1 MSFVKMP
8 MLPDHTDYLF
18 PPHPALDEYGEIPL
32 DCIKNSGRPVTDRW
46 ATWSNAPSLRMDF
59 NFDQSDVKPEFE
71 EVCPVC
77 GDKVSGYHYGLLT
90 CESCKG
96 FFKRTVQNKK
106 VYTCIENRNCQ
117 IDKTQRKRCPYCR
130 FQKCLKVG
138 MKLEAVR
145 PDRMRGGRN
154 KFGPMYK
161 RDRAIKQQQRNR
173 LLSNARAIVGPGNP
187 DISMAIKSIRD
198 AASRSSPLYPAPAV
212 VIRDPL
218 NRPPPLMN
226 IPQPLTSSSP
236 ALSSPMGYTSPQMQ
250 PLNYTTG
257 PVCSTEATSPHHVQ
271 TTSTSPLLIKSE
283 PDHTPKLLVE
293 LIRSEPDQAQLQ
305 AKVASYVHS
314 PLGGVPNDLFSMICK
329 LADQTLFA
337 FVDWA
342 RNSVFFKELK
352 VEDQMKLLQ
361 SSWSELLLLDHLYR
375 QASYNGE
382 HILLITGQTIDPN
395 TLPLREMGDVVEQL
409 NRLVMR
415 MRELKLDYKDFV
427 CLKFLIL
434 LNPADLS
441 GLQDKHIIDNC
452 QEQISGALVDYTLS
466 AYPEIG
472 DKFNHLVR
480 LLPEI
485 RQICQRAEEYLY
497 YKHLSGDVP
506 FNSLLMEML
515 HSKRK

>member
-1 MSFVKMP
+1 
-8 MLPDHTDYLF
+8 
-18 PPHPALDEYGEIPL
+18 
-32 DCIKNSGRPVTDRW
+32 
-46 ATWSNAPSLRMDF
+46 
-59 NFDQSDVKPEFE
+59 
-71 EVCPVC
+71 
-77 GDKVSGYHYGLLT
+77 
-90 CESCKG
+90 
-96 FFKRTVQNKK
+96 
-106 VYTCIENRNCQ
+106 
-117 IDKTQRKRCPYCR
+117 
-130 FQKCLKVG
+130 
-138 MKLEAVR
+138 
-145 PDRMRGGRN
+145 
-154 KFGPMYK
+154 
-161 RDRAIKQQQRNR
+161 
-173 LLSNARAIVGPGNP
+173 
-187 DISMAIKSIRD
+187 
-198 AASRSSPLYPAPAV
+198 
-212 VIRDPL
+212 
-218 NRPPPLMN
+218 
-226 IPQPLTSSSP
+226 
-236 ALSSPMGYTSPQMQ
+236 MQ

-434 LNPADLS
+434 LNP
-441 GLQDKHIIDNC
+441 GKPLQPNPIHHA
-452 QEQISGALVDYTLS
+452 SSMT
-466 AYPEIG
+466 
-472 DKFNHLVR
+472 F
-480 LLPEI
+480 
-485 RQICQRAEEYLY
+485 
-497 YKHLSGDVP
+497 
-506 FNSLLMEML
+506 
-515 HSKRK
+515 